1 MEAEQGQVAVRAAV
15 QALDAALAE
24 HRRGLALAASRRE
37 RERMEGARAIKP
49 LAAASAAALEQ
60 PVDRPVRLLRLAET
74 WIEVDRSRQ
83 RLDPGVHAEVQAGEL
98 RVRGDGWSARI
109 VLAPGDGPAAAAA
122 DAAARIDVA
131 ARCVALRAR
140 NRLDQVVATGTRHA
154 AACHAAAT
162 ALAAADRELA
172 ERHADHARVA
182 AAAAELEERLGAWR
196 LGEAPEL
203 AAARDRLAQARAHL
217 AAVPEEPYAW
227 VGALEPATAGAM
239 LRDLPADRL
248 DGTRDAV
255 VALTAAVRD
264 DEPVLALAATPG
276 GAAAVTSERVWLD
289 GEAHAPEAVEDEQL
303 GGLAE
308 ERPGRVA
315 AALELVRAA
324 RRAGPVPPP
333 AAAPRDDPVE
343 LLARLGELRDRGVID
358 RAEFEAK
365 KAELLDRI

>member
-1 MEAEQGQVAVRAAV
+1 MEAERGHVAVRAAV

-37 RERMEGARAIKP
+37 QLRMEGARALKP

-74 WIEVDRSRQ
+74 WIEVDRARHA
-83 RLDPGVHAEVQAGEL
+83 LDPRVHAAVEQGEL
-98 RVRGDGWSARI
+98 RVRGAGWSARI
-109 VLAPGDGPAAAAA
+109 VLAPGAGPAAAAA
-122 DAAARIDVA
+122 DAAARIEVA

-140 NRLDQVVATGTRHA
+140 NRLEQVVATGGRHA

-172 ERHADHARVA
+172 ERHADHDRVA
-182 AAAAELEERLGAWR
+182 TAAAELEERLGTWR
-196 LGEAPEL
+196 LGEPPEI

-217 AAVPEEPYAW
+217 AAAPAEPYAW
-227 VGALEPATAGAM
+227 VGALPAAVAGAL
-239 LRDLPADRL
+239 LRDLPAERL
-248 DGTRDAV
+248 ETARDT
-255 VALTAAVRD
+255 VAAALPEG
-264 DEPVLALAATPG
+264 EPVLALAATPG
-276 GAAAVTSERVWLD
+276 GAVAVTREHVLLD
-289 GEAHAPEAVEDEQL
+289 GAAHAPEAVEAEQL
-303 GGLAE
+303 AGLVE

-324 RRAGPVPPP
+324 RLSGPVPPRS
-333 AAAPRDDPVE
+333 AAPPHDDPVE